1 MGKEAPEVVERV
13 TVTIVAS
20 IVGCN
25 WIDAAVAVHDMVE
38 VGAWDLWSL
47 RVIELK
53 GIQHWCRMLPQ
64 VRFLLILFV
73 GRQLDLSRHV
83 IF

>member
-13 TVTIVAS
+13 AVTIVAS

-25 WIDAAVAVHDMVE
+25 WIDAAVVVHDMVE

-83 IF
+83 ML

>member
-1 MGKEAPEVVERV
+1 MRKEAPEVVERV
-13 TVTIVAS
+13 AVLIVAS

-25 WIDAAVAVHDMVE
+25 WIDAAVVVHNMVE

-47 RVIELK
+47 RIIELE

-83 IF
+83 ML